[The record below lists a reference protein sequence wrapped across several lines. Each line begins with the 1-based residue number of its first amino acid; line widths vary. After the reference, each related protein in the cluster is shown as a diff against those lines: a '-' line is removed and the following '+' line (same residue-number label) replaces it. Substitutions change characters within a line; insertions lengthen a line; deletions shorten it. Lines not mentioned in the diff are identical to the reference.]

1 MRVPNSFFG
10 IRDFSYLRLGIRDNK
25 AKSEILRGRWEGK
38 NNPRDYGIARNFT
51 GLKNPIGDPL
61 LLKLFDARVPIT
73 KGEFPDLK
81 WHIHLLTSRF
91 PYLCVDPVT

>member
-61 LLKLFDARVPIT
+61 LLKLFDARVPIRRLPRFEMAYT
-73 KGEFPDLK
+73 PANLTFPL
-81 WHIHLLTSRF
+81 S
-91 PYLCVDPVT
+91 LC